1 MTEFAEHK
9 EKLRELFELAEDN
22 QLAVQDAIACF
33 TAEREAFTKERLAL
47 AKASTQAAQVNETL
61 KTLTERAIPVLQS
74 TVENA
79 IHASVM
85 GVDST
90 STNQNILG
98 NAAKPILER
107 FSSIAEMTDAL
118 QGKVY
123 SATQRLAWQWTL
135 VVVLG
140 LLSTIA
146 VAYFSI
152 QVIKSDREQLAQD
165 KAAFAAEVAQM
176 QSTVLALER
185 RGGRIRVDKC
195 GPESRLCIEVSTDQ
209 GRGREMFKGAW
220 YDNIKQAYFVIPR
233 GY

>member
-1 MTEFAEHK
+1 MTEFADQS

-22 QLAVQDAIACF
+22 QHAVQDAIACF

-47 AKASTQAAQVNETL
+47 AKASTQAAQVNETF
-61 KTLTERAIPVLQS
+61 KTLTERTIPVLQS
-74 TVENA
+74 TVETA
-79 IHASVM
+79 IQASVM

-90 STNQNILG
+90 KTNQNILG

-107 FSSIAEMTDAL
+107 FSSIAEMTDTL
-118 QGKVY
+118 QGKV
-123 SATQRLAWQWTL
+123 SAATQRLAWQWTL

-140 LLSTIA
+140 LLSTMA

-152 QVIKSDREQLAQD
+152 QAIKNDREQLAQER
-165 KAAFAAEVAQM
+165 AAFSAEVAQM

-185 RGGRIRVDKC
+185 RGGRIRMDRC

-209 GRGREMFKGAW
+209 GRGRETLKGAW
-220 YDNIKQAYFVIPR
+220 YDNVKQVYLVIPR